1 MEAESGESRVRKW
14 SEKEVNEKV
23 ELESGEKEEREWRE
37 SKQANLQ

>member
-23 ELESGEKEEREWRE
+23 VRQSGVRKWRE
-37 SKQANLQ
+37 RRERVERK